1 MDRECVRKMN
11 PTTETLSPEDRK
23 KAQALLDRVDGLLDT
38 AREKHVSLL
47 RDYTEIGDALLAV
60 RTTRAWLAT
69 DAHSW
74 DDYLTTCKNRVGL
87 GRTALY
93 GYVSVVER
101 LLPAVDKK
109 TLIEMGISKAH
120 VLAQHVKISGKKP
133 AAELVEKASNP
144 EVGIE
149 EFKAVVA
156 EAQNV
161 KPPEEKGKWR
171 DLGGAYFSAEEWAEI
186 ERAFA
191 EAKIQAEVPQDIP
204 DWLERKLIIQA
215 MAAECLS
222 SWGK

>member
-1 MDRECVRKMN
+1 MN

-23 KAQALLDRVDGLLDT
+23 KAEELLARVDGLLDT

-120 VLAQHVKISGKKP
+120 VLAQHVKVSGKKP

-144 EVGIE
+144 EVGID

-161 KPPEEKGKWR
+161 KPPEEKGKWFEV
-171 DLGGAYFSAEEWAEI
+171 GGFYASADERKEI

-191 EAKIQAEVPQDIP
+191 VAKEQAEISDDAPE
-204 DWLERKLIIQA
+204 WLVRKVIVQA
-215 MAAECLS
+215 LCAEFLS
-222 SWGK
+222 EYGK